1 MTTQSVSRDPRGG
14 NADLPAVLLDIL
26 GPVPAAA
33 GRLRT
38 GELSVEHRMLI
49 DGELVST
56 PGRFANIDPTVGS
69 PAGEVCDGTP
79 AELDRAV
86 GAARRAF
93 LDSAWRTDP
102 ELRARCLRQL
112 QEGLRR
118 HAEELRLAVITELGA
133 PVRLTACVHVDEV
146 IGKLGYLADAAF
158 TATAS
163 SALPD
168 AQAGRRND
176 RRLQRV
182 PAGVVAAI
190 TPWNIPLD
198 IPLAKM
204 GGALAAGNTVVLK
217 PAPDTPLAINL
228 VGRVIAEE
236 TDIPAGV
243 VNIVA
248 SSDHSL
254 GKLLVDDPRVDFISF
269 TGATATG
276 KRVMAGAADTLKRVH
291 LELGGKSP
299 NVVLDDVDLE
309 RIVPLAAAAACFN
322 AGQSCILP
330 SRLLVPAHSY
340 DDCVELAAAGM
351 AAVSVGDPYSPDT
364 FMGPLVSFSHRERVH
379 AMVADGL
386 TQGGRLVCGGQPIDG
401 PGFFYPPTLIADVD
415 RSHPLVQQELFG
427 PVLVVQPYQD
437 EQDAIA
443 AANGTAFGLAGYV
456 WSADRERGE
465 RIAAGIDA
473 GMVAI
478 NGGSITEAD
487 MPFGG
492 VKQSGFGREWGQP
505 GVEEFTEIKTVSRGT
520 SIG

>member
-1 MTTQSVSRDPRGG
+1 MTLTNDT
-14 NADLPAVLLDIL
+14 DLPAVLLDIL

-38 GELSVEHRMLI
+38 AELSVEHRMLI
-49 DGELVST
+49 DGELTST
-56 PGRFANIDPTVGS
+56 AGRFANIDPAAGT

-86 GAARRAF
+86 GAAHRA
-93 LDSAWRTDP
+93 LRDSPWRTDP

-112 QEGLRR
+112 QDALRR
-118 HAEELRLAVITELGA
+118 HAEDLRLAVITELGA
-133 PVRLTACVHVDEV
+133 PVRLTASVHVDEV
-146 IGKLGYLADAAF
+146 IAKLGYLADAAL

-163 SALPD
+163 RELPGG
-168 AQAGRRND
+168 QAGRRV
-176 RRLQRV
+176 QRV
-182 PAGVVAAI
+182 PAGVVGAI

-198 IPLAKM
+198 IPLAKL

-228 VGRVIAEE
+228 VGRIIAEQ

-254 GKLLVDDPRVDFISF
+254 GKLLVDDPRVDFVSF
-269 TGATATG
+269 TGSTATG
-276 KRVMAGAADTLKRVH
+276 RRVMAGAASTLKRVH

-309 RIVPLAAAAACFN
+309 RVVPLAAAAACFN

-364 FMGPLVSFSHRERVH
+364 FMGPLVSAAHRERVH
-379 AMVADGL
+379 AMVTDGL
-386 TQGGRLVCGGQPIDG
+386 AQGGRLVRGGRPADG
-401 PGFFYPPTLIADVD
+401 PGFFYPPTLIADVE
-415 RSHPLVQQELFG
+415 RSHPLVQHELFG
-427 PVLVVQPYQD
+427 PVLVIQPYQD
-437 EQDAIA
+437 EQDAVA

-456 WSADRERGE
+456 WCADRERGE
-465 RIAAGIDA
+465 RVAAGIEA

-478 NGGSITEAD
+478 NGGSITDAD

-492 VKQSGFGREWGQP
+492 VKQSGFGREWGLA
-505 GVEEFTEIKTVSRGT
+505 GVEEFTEIKTVSRKEM
-520 SIG
+520 SFR

>member
-1 MTTQSVSRDPRGG
+1 MTLNT
-14 NADLPAVLLDIL
+14 VLLDIL

-33 GRLRT
+33 DRLPT
-38 GELSVEHRMLI
+38 AELTVEHRMLI

-56 PGRFANIDPTVGS
+56 ACRFAVIDPATGKS
-69 PAGEVCDGTP
+69 AGEVGDGTG

-93 LDSAWRTDP
+93 RDSPWRTDP
-102 ELRARCLRQL
+102 ALRARCLRQL
-112 QEGLRR
+112 QDALRR
-118 HAEELRLAVITELGA
+118 HAEDLRLAVITELGA
-133 PVRLTACVHVDEV
+133 PVRLTASVHVDEV
-146 IGKLGYLADAAF
+146 IAKLGFLADAAL
-158 TATAS
+158 TVTAS
-163 SALPD
+163 SYLPD
-168 AQAGRRND
+168 APPGRR
-176 RRLQRV
+176 RVQRV
-182 PAGVVAAI
+182 PIGVVAAI

-198 IPLAKM
+198 IPLAKV

-228 VGRVIAEE
+228 VGRLIAEQ

-248 SSDHSL
+248 SSDHAL
-254 GKLLVDDPRVDFISF
+254 GKLLVDDPRVDFVSF
-269 TGATATG
+269 TGSTATG
-276 KRVMAGAADTLKRVH
+276 KAVMAGAAQTLKRVH

-309 RIVPLAAAAACFN
+309 RVVPLAAAAACFN

-330 SRLLVPAHSY
+330 SRLLVPADSY
-340 DDCVELAAAGM
+340 DDCVQLAAAGM

-364 FMGPLVSFSHRERVH
+364 FMGPLVSSAHRDRVH
-379 AMVADGL
+379 GMVVDGL
-386 TQGGRLVCGGQPIDG
+386 AEGGRLVCGGAPIDG
-401 PGFFYPPTLIADVD
+401 PGFFYPPTLIADVE

-427 PVLVVQPYQD
+427 PVLVIQPYQD
-437 EQDAIA
+437 EQDAVA

-456 WSADRERGE
+456 WAADRERGE
-465 RIAAGIDA
+465 RVAAGIEA

-492 VKQSGFGREWGQP
+492 VKQSGFGREWGLA